1 MIKRWNYF
9 VAIYNVKGDVEKM
22 EYPYK
27 CKLEVSNI
35 FDNEI
40 EITLYSGLTIFVGP
54 NGSGKTQVL
63 KSMRDNFK
71 RTLGRDKV
79 RYLSSNRL
87 GEMETYRSRVNQF
100 SHSPDSYQVGSR
112 ETKQV
117 RHEIETV
124 SGDFF
129 AMDDKKDV
137 YIKVAERLSVLFGR
151 QIYLRWDAGSM
162 KVFFEKTD
170 TQKEYSV
177 AVEASGLVNVISILA
192 AIFDD
197 EIQVLLI
204 DEPEVSLHPQLQSYL
219 LREMKKATKLYGKT
233 IILSTHSTELLPL
246 NNISDFSDLVFF
258 EEKKIPVQ
266 VKPDA
271 PELQG
276 KKLKDFL
283 LRMGQVNKNGFFAK
297 KVLLIEGASD
307 LIICHS
313 LINKLEL
320 NIDVA
325 GSQIIP
331 VDGKGQ
337 FPVIAKLFRMINKD
351 VAVLTDLDGF
361 IDDNSIVDLFKDLPK
376 AKALANASG
385 NGDILE
391 IVNSIKT
398 KITGL
403 VTKHKD
409 DMREIYMIHPYWI
422 NKKEDEDEIKI
433 AKRALIGQLFSTSDI
448 EKWPDYQEWKSIKCR
463 IQSVLAILEKVGCF
477 VLKKGAVESYYKFSS
492 NSTYDEKPS
501 AAAEEMSHIVEQSI
515 SFINN
520 SYNDIIIALQYIATT
535 KRVDESFA
543 VKKELLS
550 ELALALGILQK
561 DTTEKDIY
569 AAIKQA
575 KGNAVSLF
583 EYHIINSDK
592 KLGLKVD
599 LKSKIIDVQ
608 GFPLTIFVGQNV
620 NEEIN
625 ETIKG
630 KNVE

>member
-1 MIKRWNYF
+1 
-9 VAIYNVKGDVEKM
+9 M

-63 KSMRDNFK
+63 KRMRDNFK
-71 RTLGRDKV
+71 GTLGRDKV

-87 GEMETYRSRVNQF
+87 GEMESYRSKVNQY
-100 SHSPDSYQVGSR
+100 SYSPDSYQVGSR

-219 LREMKKATKLYGKT
+219 LREMKNATKLYGKT
-233 IILSTHSTELLPL
+233 IILSTHSTELLSL

-351 VAVLTDLDGF
+351 VSVLTDLDGF

-376 AKALANASG
+376 AKELANGSG

-448 EKWPDYQEWKSIKCR
+448 EKWPDFQEWKSIKCR

-477 VLKKGAVESYYKFSS
+477 VLKKGAIESYYKFSS

-501 AAAEEMSHIVEQSI
+501 AAAEEMSHIDEQSI

-520 SYNDIIIALQYIATT
+520 SYSDIIIALQYIATT
-535 KRVDESFA
+535 KKVDESFA

-630 KNVE
+630 KNVD

>member
-1 MIKRWNYF
+1 MGYF
-9 VAIYNVKGDVEKM
+9 VAIYNIKGGVEM
-22 EYPYK
+22 VEYPYI
-27 CKLEVSNI
+27 CKLKVNNI

-40 EITLYSGLTIFVGP
+40 EITLYSGITISVGP

-71 RTLGRDKV
+71 RTLGTNKV

-87 GEMETYRSRVNQF
+87 GNMEAYRSKVNEY
-100 SHSPDSYQVGSR
+100 SRSPEDYQVGSR
-112 ETKQV
+112 DTKKK

-192 AIFDD
+192 AVFDD
-197 EIQVLLI
+197 EIQILLV

-219 LREMKKATKLYGKT
+219 LREMKNAVKLYGKT
-233 IILSTHSTELLPL
+233 IILSTHSTELLSL
-246 NNISDFSDLVFF
+246 SSISDFSNLVFF

-297 KVLLIEGASD
+297 KILLIEGASD

-313 LINKLEL
+313 LINKLDL

-337 FPVIAKLFRMINKD
+337 FPVIAKLFKMINKE

-361 IDDNSIVDLFKDLPK
+361 IDDNSIVDLFKNLSK
-376 AKALANASG
+376 AKELANSSG

-398 KITGL
+398 KITEL

-409 DMREIYMIHPYWI
+409 DMKDIYTIHPYWI

-433 AKRALIGQLFSTSDI
+433 AKRALIGQLFSISDI

-463 IQSVLAILEKVGCF
+463 IESVLAILKKVGCF
-477 VLKKGAVESYYKFSS
+477 VLKKGAIESYYKFSP
-492 NSTYDEKPS
+492 NTTYNEKPS
-501 AAAEEMSHIVEQSI
+501 AATEEISHIDEQSI
-515 SFINN
+515 SFVND
-520 SYNDIIIALQYIATT
+520 SYGDIIVALQYIATT

-550 ELALALGILQK
+550 ELALALGILQQ

-592 KLGLKVD
+592 KMGLKVD
-599 LKSKIIDVQ
+599 LKSKIIEVK
-608 GFPLTIFVGQNV
+608 GFPLTIFAGDNV
-620 NEEIN
+620 NEKIN
-625 ETIKG
+625 EVIESKV
-630 KNVE
+630 NE

>member
-1 MIKRWNYF
+1 M
-9 VAIYNVKGDVEKM
+9 M
-22 EYPYK
+22 EYPYV
-27 CKLEVSNI
+27 CKLQVNSV
-35 FDNEI
+35 FDSEI
-40 EITLYSGLTIFVGP
+40 EITLYSEVTIFVGP
-54 NGSGKTQVL
+54 NGSGKTQTL
-63 KSMRDNFK
+63 KKMRDHFK
-71 RTLGRDKV
+71 EKLGSSKV

-87 GEMETYRSRVNQF
+87 GEMEQYRSRIDQYF
-100 SHSPDSYQVGSR
+100 RSPDDYKVGDR
-112 ETKQV
+112 KTKEA
-117 RHEIETV
+117 RHEIETI

-170 TQKEYSV
+170 NQKEYSV
-177 AVEASGLVNVISILA
+177 AVEASGLVNIISILA

-197 EIQVLLI
+197 YVQILLV

-219 LREMKKATKLYGKT
+219 LREIKNAAKLYDKT
-233 IILSTHSTELLPL
+233 IILSTHSAELLSFSSI
-246 NNISDFSDLVFF
+246 NDFSNLVFF
-258 EEKKIPVQ
+258 EEKKVPVQ
-266 VKPDA
+266 INPNV
-271 PELQG
+271 PEFQG
-276 KKLKDFL
+276 KKIKDFL
-283 LRMGQVNKNGFFAK
+283 LRMGQIYKNGFFAK

-337 FPVIAKLFRMINKD
+337 FPVITKLFRMVNKE
-351 VAVLTDLDGF
+351 VAILTDLDGF
-361 IDDNSIVDLFKDLPK
+361 IDDNSIVDLFTNLPK
-376 AKALANASG
+376 AIELANSCGSG
-385 NGDILE
+385 NILE
-391 IVNSIKT
+391 VINSIKT
-398 KITGL
+398 KITAL
-403 VTKHKD
+403 VKKHKD
-409 DMREIYMIHPYWI
+409 DMEDIYKIHPYWI
-422 NKKEDEDEIKI
+422 NKKEDEDELKI
-433 AKRALIGQLFSTSDI
+433 AKRSLIGQLFSISDI

-463 IQSVLAILEKVGCF
+463 IETVLSILEKVGCF
-477 VLKKGAVESYYKFSS
+477 VLKKGAIESYYKFSP
-492 NSTYDEKPS
+492 NTTYNEKPS
-501 AAAEEMSHIVEQSI
+501 AAAEEISHIDEHSI
-515 SFINN
+515 SFVND
-520 SYNDIIIALQYIATT
+520 SYSDIIVALQYIATT

-550 ELALALGILQK
+550 ELALALGILQQ
-561 DTTEKDIY
+561 DTTEKDIR

-583 EYHIINSDK
+583 EYHIINLDK

-599 LKSKIIDVQ
+599 LKSKIIEVK

-620 NEEIN
+620 NDKIN
-625 ETIKG
+625 EVIKG
-630 KNVE
+630 KSVE

>member
-1 MIKRWNYF
+1 M
-9 VAIYNVKGDVEKM
+9 M
-22 EYPYK
+22 EYPYV
-27 CKLEVSNI
+27 CKLQVNSV

-40 EITLYSGLTIFVGP
+40 EITLYSGVTIFVGP
-54 NGSGKTQVL
+54 NGSGKTQTL
-63 KSMRDNFK
+63 KKLRDHFK
-71 RTLGRDKV
+71 KELETSKV

-87 GEMETYRSRVNQF
+87 GEMEQYRSRVDQY
-100 SHSPDSYQVGSR
+100 SRSPNDYQVGSR
-112 ETKQV
+112 EKKQA

-192 AIFDD
+192 AIFDED
-197 EIQVLLI
+197 VQVLLV

-219 LREMKKATKLYGKT
+219 LREINNAVKLYGKT
-233 IILSTHSTELLPL
+233 VILSTHSTELLSFS
-246 NNISDFSDLVFF
+246 NINDFSNLVFF
-258 EEKKIPVQ
+258 DEKKVPVQ
-266 VKPDA
+266 INPNA

-283 LRMGQVNKNGFFAK
+283 LRMGQIYKNGFFAK

-337 FPVIAKLFRMINKD
+337 FPVVTKLFRMVNKE
-351 VAVLTDLDGF
+351 VAILTDLDGF
-361 IDDNSIVDLFKDLPK
+361 IDDNNIVDLFTNLPK
-376 AKALANASG
+376 AVELANSCGSG
-385 NGDILE
+385 NILE
-391 IVNSIKT
+391 VVNGTKT
-398 KITGL
+398 QITGL
-403 VTKHKD
+403 VKKHKD
-409 DMREIYMIHPYWI
+409 DMKDIYKIHPYWI
-422 NKKEDEDEIKI
+422 NKKEDEDELKI

-448 EKWPDYQEWKSIKCR
+448 EKWPDYQEWKSIKSR
-463 IQSVLAILEKVGCF
+463 IEALLAILEKVGCF
-477 VLKKGAVESYYKFSS
+477 VLKKGAVESYYKFSD
-492 NSTYDEKPS
+492 NTTYSEKPS
-501 AAAEEMSHIVEQSI
+501 AAAEEISHISEQDI
-515 SFINN
+515 AFVNEN
-520 SYNDIIIALQYIATT
+520 YNDIVAALRYVAIA
-535 KRVDESFA
+535 KKVDESFA
-543 VKKELLS
+543 IKKELLS
-550 ELALALGILQK
+550 ELALALGILQQN
-561 DTTEKDIY
+561 TTEKDIY

-575 KGNAVSLF
+575 KGNATSLF
-583 EYHIINSDK
+583 KYQIIDSDGR
-592 KLGLKVD
+592 LGLKVD
-599 LKSKIIDVQ
+599 LQSKIIEVQ
-608 GFPLTIFVGQNV
+608 GFPLIIYAGQNV
-620 NEEIN
+620 NEKIDEV
-625 ETIKG
+625 IKCRQ
-630 KNVE
+630 

>member
-1 MIKRWNYF
+1 M
-9 VAIYNVKGDVEKM
+9 YNVKGGVEM
-22 EYPYK
+22 VEYPYI
-27 CKLEVSNI
+27 CKLKVNNI
-35 FDNEI
+35 FDEEI

-63 KSMRDNFK
+63 KSMRDNFIG
-71 RTLGRDKV
+71 TFGRHKV

-87 GEMETYRSRVNQF
+87 GDMEEYRSKVNQY
-100 SHSPDSYQVGSR
+100 SNSPDAYRVGSR

-129 AMDDKKDV
+129 AMDDKKDI

-151 QIYLRWDAGSM
+151 QIYLRWDAGRM

-192 AIFDD
+192 AVFDD
-197 EIQVLLI
+197 EIQILLV

-219 LREMKKATKLYGKT
+219 LKELKNAVKLYGKT
-233 IILSTHSTELLPL
+233 IILSTHSTEMLSLSS
-246 NNISDFSDLVFF
+246 ISDFSNLIFF
-258 EEKKIPVQ
+258 EEKNIPVQ

-313 LINKLEL
+313 LINKLDL

-331 VDGKGQ
+331 VNGKGQ

-351 VAVLTDLDGF
+351 IAVLTDLDGF
-361 IDDNSIVDLFKDLPK
+361 VDDNNIVDLFKNLSR
-376 AKALANASG
+376 AKELANSSG

-398 KITGL
+398 KIAEL
-403 VTKHKD
+403 VTNHKD
-409 DMREIYMIHPYWI
+409 DMKDIYTVHPYWI

-433 AKRALIGQLFSTSDI
+433 AKRALIGQLFSISDI
-448 EKWPDYQEWKSIKCR
+448 EKWPDYQEWKSLKCR
-463 IQSVLAILEKVGCF
+463 MESVFAILEKVGCF
-477 VLKKGAVESYYKFSS
+477 VLKKGAIESYYKFSP
-492 NSTYDEKPS
+492 NTTYNEKPS
-501 AAAEEMSHIVEQSI
+501 AAADEISHIDEQSI
-515 SFINN
+515 SFVND
-520 SYNDIIIALQYIATT
+520 SYSDIIVALQYIATT

-550 ELALALGILQK
+550 ELALALGILQQ
-561 DTTEKDIY
+561 DTTEKDIC

-575 KGNAVSLF
+575 KGNTVSLF

-599 LKSKIIDVQ
+599 LKSKIIEVE

-620 NEEIN
+620 NEKIN
-625 ETIKG
+625 EAIKG
-630 KNVE
+630 RSAG

>member
-1 MIKRWNYF
+1 
-9 VAIYNVKGDVEKM
+9 M
-22 EYPYK
+22 EYPHI
-27 CKLEVSNI
+27 CKLKVGNI
-35 FDNEI
+35 FDDKI
-40 EITLYSGLTIFVGP
+40 EITLHSGLTIFVGS

-71 RTLGRDKV
+71 GTLGRNKV

-87 GEMETYRSRVNQF
+87 GEMEAYRSKVNQYDNF
-100 SHSPDSYQVGSR
+100 KSPNAYQVGSR
-112 ETKQV
+112 ATQQV

-170 TQKEYSV
+170 TQKEYSA

-197 EIQVLLI
+197 EIQVLLV
-204 DEPEVSLHPQLQSYL
+204 DEPEVSLHPQLQCYL
-219 LREMKKATKLYGKT
+219 LREMKNAVKSYGKT
-233 IILSTHSTELLPL
+233 IILSTHSTEFLSL
-246 NNISDFSDLVFF
+246 NSIDDFSNLIFF
-258 EEKKIPVQ
+258 EEKKIPIQ

-283 LRMGQVNKNGFFAK
+283 LRMGQANKNGFFAK
-297 KVLLIEGASD
+297 KILLIEGASD

-313 LINKLEL
+313 LINKLYL

-337 FPVIAKLFRMINKD
+337 FPVIVKLFRMINKD
-351 VAVLTDLDGF
+351 VAILTDLDGF
-361 IDDNSIVDLFKDLPK
+361 IDDNSIVDLFKNLPK
-376 AKALANASG
+376 AKELANSSG

-398 KITGL
+398 KITDL
-403 VTKHKD
+403 VSNHMD
-409 DMREIYMIHPYWI
+409 DMKDIYAIHPYWI
-422 NKKEDEDEIKI
+422 NKKDDEDEIKI
-433 AKRALIGQLFSTSDI
+433 AKRALIGQLFCVPDI

-463 IQSVLAILEKVGCF
+463 IESVLAILEKVGCF
-477 VLKKGAVESYYKFSS
+477 VLKKGAIESYYKFSS
-492 NSTYDEKPS
+492 ETTYNAKPS
-501 AAAEEMSHIVEQSI
+501 LAAEEMSHIDEQSI
-515 SFINN
+515 SFVND
-520 SYNDIIIALQYIATT
+520 SYSDIIVALQYIATT
-535 KRVDESFA
+535 KKVDESFA

-550 ELALALGILQK
+550 ELALALGILQQ
-561 DTTEKDIY
+561 DTTEKDIC

-575 KGNAVSLF
+575 KGSTSSLF
-583 EYHIINSDK
+583 EYHIIRLK
-592 KLGLKVD
+592 GKLGLKVD
-599 LKSKIIDVQ
+599 LNSEIIEVN
-608 GFPLTIFVGQNV
+608 GFPLTILVGQNV
-620 NEEIN
+620 NEKIN
-625 ETIKG
+625 EAITSKDVG
-630 KNVE
+630 

>member
-1 MIKRWNYF
+1 MYYKY
-9 VAIYNVKGDVEKM
+9 VKGGVKMM
-22 EYPYK
+22 EYPYV
-27 CKLEVSNI
+27 CKLKVNNI
-35 FDNEI
+35 FDDEI
-40 EITLYSGLTIFVGP
+40 EIILYSGLTIFVGP

-63 KSMRDNFK
+63 KSMRDDFK
-71 RTLGRDKV
+71 RNLGKNKV

-87 GEMETYRSRVNQF
+87 GEMEAYRSKVNQYAN
-100 SHSPDSYQVGSR
+100 SNSPNAYQVGSL
-112 ETKQV
+112 ETKQA

-129 AMDDKKDV
+129 VMDDKKDV

-151 QIYLRWDAGSM
+151 LIYLRWDAGSM

-177 AVEASGLVNVISILA
+177 AVEASGLINVISILA

-197 EIQVLLI
+197 EIQVLLV

-219 LREMKKATKLYGKT
+219 LREMKNAVKLYGKT
-233 IILSTHSTELLPL
+233 IILSTHSTELLSL
-246 NNISDFSDLVFF
+246 NSINDFSNFIFF
-258 EEKKIPVQ
+258 QENKIPIQ

-313 LINKLEL
+313 LINKLDL

-337 FPVIAKLFRMINKD
+337 FPVIVKLFRMINKD

-361 IDDNSIVDLFKDLPK
+361 IDDNNIVDLFKNLST
-376 AKALANASG
+376 AKELANSSG
-385 NGDILE
+385 NGDVLE

-398 KITGL
+398 KITEL
-403 VTKHKD
+403 VLSHKD
-409 DMREIYMIHPYWI
+409 DMKDIYTIHPYWI
-422 NKKEDEDEIKI
+422 NKKEDDDEIKI
-433 AKRALIGQLFSTSDI
+433 AKRALIGQLFSVSDI

-463 IQSVLAILEKVGCF
+463 IESVLTILGKVGCF
-477 VLKKGAVESYYKFSS
+477 VLKKGAIESYYKFSPET
-492 NSTYDEKPS
+492 TYNAKPS
-501 AAAEEMSHIVEQSI
+501 AAAEEMSHIDEQSV
-515 SFINN
+515 SFVND
-520 SYNDIIIALQYIATT
+520 SYSDIIVALEYIATT
-535 KRVDESFA
+535 KKVDESFA

-550 ELALALGILQK
+550 ELALALGILQQ

-575 KGNAVSLF
+575 KGNASSLF
-583 EYHIINSDK
+583 EYHIISLEG

-599 LKSKIIDVQ
+599 LKSEIIEVN
-608 GFPLTIFVGQNV
+608 GFPLTILVGQNV
-620 NEEIN
+620 NEKIN
-625 ETIKG
+625 EIVNG
-630 KNVE
+630 KNVG

>member
-1 MIKRWNYF
+1 MGYF
-9 VAIYNVKGDVEKM
+9 VAIYNIKGGVEM
-22 EYPYK
+22 VEYPYI
-27 CKLEVSNI
+27 CKLNVNNI

-71 RTLGRDKV
+71 RTLGKDKV

-87 GEMETYRSRVNQF
+87 GEMEAYRSKVNQY
-100 SHSPDSYQVGSR
+100 SYSPDAYQVGSR
-112 ETKQV
+112 DTKQA

-129 AMDDKKDV
+129 TMDDKKDV

-192 AIFDD
+192 AVFDD
-197 EIQVLLI
+197 EIQILLV

-219 LREMKKATKLYGKT
+219 LREMKNAVRLYGKT
-233 IILSTHSTELLPL
+233 IILSTHSTELLSL
-246 NNISDFSDLVFF
+246 SSISDFSNLVFF

-297 KVLLIEGASD
+297 KILLIEGASD

-313 LINKLEL
+313 LINKLDL

-337 FPVIAKLFRMINKD
+337 FPVIAKLFKMINKE

-361 IDDNSIVDLFKDLPK
+361 IDDNSIVDLFKNLSK
-376 AKALANASG
+376 AKELANSSG

-398 KITGL
+398 KITEL

-409 DMREIYMIHPYWI
+409 DMKDIYTIHPYWI

-433 AKRALIGQLFSTSDI
+433 AKRALIGQLFSISDI
-448 EKWPDYQEWKSIKCR
+448 EKWPDYEEWKSIKCR
-463 IQSVLAILEKVGCF
+463 IESVLAILKKVGCF
-477 VLKKGAVESYYKFSS
+477 VLKKGAIESYYKFSP
-492 NSTYDEKPS
+492 NTTYNEKPS
-501 AAAEEMSHIVEQSI
+501 AATEEISHIDEQSI
-515 SFINN
+515 SFVND
-520 SYNDIIIALQYIATT
+520 SYGDIIVALQYIATT

-550 ELALALGILQK
+550 ELALALGILQQ

-592 KLGLKVD
+592 KMGLKVD
-599 LKSKIIDVQ
+599 LKSKIIEVK
-608 GFPLTIFVGQNV
+608 GFPLTIFAGDNV
-620 NEEIN
+620 NEKIN
-625 ETIKG
+625 EVIESKV
-630 KNVE
+630 NE